1 MQTVLLSQRGG
12 KMDEVIQNDSKK
24 NWREH
29 NTTAKALKAG
39 FLNSSYTFTF
49 INPLVFLG
57 VKGPFT
63 EGGV

>member
-29 NTTAKALKAG
+29 NTTAEALTAR
-39 FLNSSYTFTF
+39 F
-49 INPLVFLG
+49 
-57 VKGPFT
+57 
-63 EGGV
+63 